1 MFKRKKKTNV
11 MKRKAI
17 RFIKKVIEPELDR
30 ELKEN
35 PDMDLVLID
44 FEIGE
49 EGCYFLKND
58 QKSKKFSGKLL
69 RAVTEVALDYDI
81 QSTALG
87 SYSKPSKFT
96 FFKKITNA

>member
-1 MFKRKKKTNV
+1 MFRRKKKTTK

-49 EGCYFLKND
+49 EGCYFLKD

>member
-1 MFKRKKKTNV
+1 MFRRKKKTTK

>member
-1 MFKRKKKTNV
+1 MFKRKKKTTM

-17 RFIKKVIEPELDR
+17 RLIKKVIEPELDR
-30 ELKEN
+30 KLKEN
-35 PDMDLVLID
+35 PDTDLVLID